1 MNNVNVLLKILTL
14 LLLLP
19 PPAVRAQQSTPLQGS
34 WTASV
39 GPTEI
44 FRGMWAAETSPQDR
58 NFARGSW
65 TLLNDSGEVILQGT
79 FSAKKIGTGWAGTW
93 TARAAKRLCTL
104 RRLERRSARPHR
116 KDHRGHAATSHYE
129 GSRWSL
135 AIRRAPRTLV
145 AEILV
150 QTSLNQLCSPTT
162 GEPFTTIHSLP
173 SGWP

>member
-93 TARAAKRLCTL
+93 TARAAKG
-104 RRLERRSARPHR
+104 SALSGAWSADLPALTGKTIEDMLQQATTKEAAGAWQSGGRQGHWWLKSLSRPR
-116 KDHRGHAATSHYE
+116 
-129 GSRWSL
+129 
-135 AIRRAPRTLV
+135 
-145 AEILV
+145 
-150 QTSLNQLCSPTT
+150 
-162 GEPFTTIHSLP
+162 
-173 SGWP
+173 